1 MASPTDKNNDK
12 VDSKQAKECAKSSWG
27 GPPGLPD
34 KIREDLDRFSKIQ
47 WRLTWLKT
55 MLLARSCFPIQLIFL
70 KISYSEI

>member
-47 WRLTWLKT
+47 
-55 MLLARSCFPIQLIFL
+55 
-70 KISYSEI
+70 